1 MNGRTHVPFDVRFD
15 ACGSGPNAPRTCTV
29 PQHEPGRTTD
39 IRIQPMETPSSKP
52 SGVEDPFEAKSAST
66 SDPQSFGIAQNAGNA
81 ASEA

>member
-1 MNGRTHVPFDVRFD
+1 
-15 ACGSGPNAPRTCTV
+15 
-29 PQHEPGRTTD
+29 
-39 IRIQPMETPSSKP
+39 METPSSKP